1 MIEKLFLICNAHL
14 DPVWQWEWEEGAA
27 EALSTFRIAAKFC
40 EEYDGFVFCHN
51 EALLYQ
57 WVEAYEPELFTRI
70 QKLVKQKKWHIMGGW
85 YLQPDCNMPSGEG
98 FVRQILTG
106 KKYFLEKFGVSPST
120 AVNVDPFGHSRGLV
134 QIMKKCGYNGY
145 LFMRPGDGDR
155 YIKLPADEFK
165 WIGYDDSEIIAVRI
179 DGSYNSSR
187 GCAAKKVREYLKNS
201 EKQET
206 AVCLWGVGNHGGGPS
221 RKDLE
226 DLTDLIREKEKE
238 NVLIIHSTPE
248 EYLAEIEKR
257 KNLPAV
263 RKSLVPWAVGCYS
276 SQSRIKQLY
285 RMAESTYFFA
295 ESMCAHAA
303 VLKQM
308 EYPQKELNAALKD
321 ILSAQ
326 FHDMLPGTSVLP
338 VEKAGMRM
346 LDHALEI
353 LSRIKEKAF
362 LSMTFCEKP
371 NPENCIPIYA
381 YNPYPYEISGDFLC
395 ELMLWDQDWEHE
407 FLIPEVWGED
417 GKRCPTQSE
426 KENST
431 IPLQWR
437 KRVVFH
443 GVLKPMSMNLFQCG
457 FRPASRRPFFKAEEK
472 GRCLCIKRKEIEVLI
487 NYDTGL
493 ICNIKKNND
502 PYVKEN
508 AFGLEVYE
516 DNYDPWYMEKN
527 TWKKKEG
534 EFHLLDPKEAAE
546 FCCTDTPLNAVRV
559 IEDGEVRTVVEA
571 LFGYHHSY
579 AVVRYIISETGDLE
593 VKLHMVWNEKQK
605 LVKMNVPSVLKEAE
619 CMGEQAYGQELLNP
633 ELEENISQKYQV
645 LYSGEK
651 GILIVNNGVYGSSF
665 CGEEGTLKITLLRSP
680 SYCAHPIPGRTTMPQ
695 DRYMP
700 YIDQG
705 EHDFSFLFRFG
716 TKEKML
722 RQASRTA
729 QEFQAPP
736 MLLSCYPPEKSGE
749 KNAPVQLLHTDTIQF
764 VTLKK
769 AEDGEYFFVRLFNPT
784 DKEQSAVL
792 HFQDKKEELNFEKYE
807 IKTIRCSCREVIET
821 ELQI

>member
-165 WIGYDDSEIIAVRI
+165 WIGYDASEIIAVRI

-187 GCAAKKVREYLKNS
+187 GCAAKK
-201 EKQET
+201 
-206 AVCLWGVGNHGGGPS
+206 
-221 RKDLE
+221 
-226 DLTDLIREKEKE
+226 
-238 NVLIIHSTPE
+238 
-248 EYLAEIEKR
+248 
-257 KNLPAV
+257 
-263 RKSLVPWAVGCYS
+263 
-276 SQSRIKQLY
+276 
-285 RMAESTYFFA
+285 
-295 ESMCAHAA
+295 
-303 VLKQM
+303 
-308 EYPQKELNAALKD
+308 
-321 ILSAQ
+321 
-326 FHDMLPGTSVLP
+326 
-338 VEKAGMRM
+338 
-346 LDHALEI
+346 
-353 LSRIKEKAF
+353 
-362 LSMTFCEKP
+362 
-371 NPENCIPIYA
+371 
-381 YNPYPYEISGDFLC
+381 
-395 ELMLWDQDWEHE
+395 
-407 FLIPEVWGED
+407 
-417 GKRCPTQSE
+417 
-426 KENST
+426 
-431 IPLQWR
+431 
-437 KRVVFH
+437 
-443 GVLKPMSMNLFQCG
+443 
-457 FRPASRRPFFKAEEK
+457 
-472 GRCLCIKRKEIEVLI
+472 
-487 NYDTGL
+487 
-493 ICNIKKNND
+493 
-502 PYVKEN
+502 
-508 AFGLEVYE
+508 
-516 DNYDPWYMEKN
+516 
-527 TWKKKEG
+527 
-534 EFHLLDPKEAAE
+534 
-546 FCCTDTPLNAVRV
+546 VRV

-593 VKLHMVWNEKQK
+593 VKLHMLWNEKQK

-722 RQASRTA
+722 WQASRTA